1 MVQRNFNSG
10 VRLKMKLGVVMDP
23 IETINFKKDSTLAM
37 MIEAQRKGHEII
49 YITPD
54 SLFIDSGI
62 SYASSN
68 KMEVRNDPS
77 DWFTKEEETIIEL
90 SELDSI
96 LMRQDPPFNS
106 GYIYNTYVLEMAA
119 RQGVN
124 IFNNPRSLRDCNE
137 KVYATEFPQ
146 CCTKH
151 LVTSRKDFL
160 TDFVLENKD
169 TVIKPLDGMGG
180 ASIFRVKANDPNLNV
195 ILETITDH
203 FTEKVMIQEFIPE
216 ITEGDKRILIVD
228 GKPMSASIARVPAEG
243 ELRGNLAAG
252 ASAVAK
258 SLSDRDLWICEE
270 VGPSLVEKGLLLVG
284 LDIIGDYLTEINV
297 TSPTCF
303 KEYKELCDIDVAK
316 IFIESV
322 EEFSK

>member
-1 MVQRNFNSG
+1 
-10 VRLKMKLGVVMDP
+10 MKLGVVMDP
-23 IETINFKKDSTLAM
+23 IESINFKKDSTLAM
-37 MIEAQRKGHEII
+37 MLEAQSKNHHIF
-49 YITPD
+49 YITTN
-54 SLFIDSGI
+54 SLFIESGI
-62 SYASSN
+62 AYATTS
-68 KMEVRNDPS
+68 KIQLRDDPV
-77 DWFTKEEETIIEL
+77 DWFTLEEEKVMRL

-106 GYIYNTYVLEMAA
+106 DYIYNTYVLEMA
-119 RQGVN
+119 QKEGVN

-137 KVYATEFPQ
+137 KVFATEFPQ

-151 LVTSRKDFL
+151 LVTSKKNLL
-160 TDFVLENKD
+160 TDFVNEHKD

-180 ASIFRVKANDPNLNV
+180 ASIFRLKSHDPNFNV

-203 FTEKVMIQEFIPE
+203 FDEKVMIQEYIPE
-216 ITEGDKRILIVD
+216 ISEGDKRILVIN
-228 GKPMSASIARVPAEG
+228 GEPMDAAIARIPAEG

-252 ASAVAK
+252 ASAVAR
-258 SLSDRDLWICEE
+258 SLTERDMWICKE
-270 VGPSLVEKGLLLVG
+270 VAPSLVEKGLLLVG

-303 KEYKELCDIDVAK
+303 KEYKELCDIDVAQ

-322 EEFSK
+322 EKFSK

>member
-1 MVQRNFNSG
+1 
-10 VRLKMKLGVVMDP
+10 MKLGVVMDP

-54 SLFIDSGI
+54 SLFINSGI

-216 ITEGDKRILIVD
+216 IIEGDKRILIVN

-303 KEYKELCDIDVAK
+303 KEYKDLCDIDVAE
-316 IFIESV
+316 IFIKSV

>member
-1 MVQRNFNSG
+1 
-10 VRLKMKLGVVMDP
+10 MKLGVVMDP

-54 SLFIDSGI
+54 SLFIKSGI
-62 SYASSN
+62 PYAISN
-68 KMEVRNDPS
+68 KMEVRNDQS

-90 SELDSI
+90 SALDTI

-160 TDFVLENKD
+160 TEFVLENKD

-195 ILETITDH
+195 ILETITNH

-216 ITEGDKRILIVD
+216 ISEGDKRILIVA

-258 SLSDRDLWICEE
+258 SLSERDLWICEE
-270 VGPSLVEKGLLLVG
+270 VGPSLTEKGLLLVG

-303 KEYKELCDIDVAK
+303 KEYKELCDIDVAE

>member
-1 MVQRNFNSG
+1 
-10 VRLKMKLGVVMDP
+10 MKLGIVMDP

-37 MIEAQRKGHEII
+37 MIEAQNKNHELF
-49 YITPD
+49 YMTPD
-54 SLFIDSGI
+54 SLYINSGI
-62 SYASSN
+62 SYAASS
-68 KMEVRNDPS
+68 KVEVKNDPLG
-77 DWFTKEEETIIEL
+77 WFELEEEKLIKL
-90 SELDSI
+90 SQLDAI

-106 GYIYNTYVLEMAA
+106 NYIYNTYVLEMAS
-119 RQGVN
+119 REGVS

-137 KVYATEFPQ
+137 KVFATEFPQ

-151 LVTSRKDFL
+151 LVTSHKKLL
-160 TDFVLENKD
+160 TDFVEEYKD

-180 ASIFRVKANDPNLNV
+180 ASIFRLKKNDPNLNV
-195 ILETITDH
+195 ILETITLH
-203 FTEKVMIQEFIPE
+203 FTQKVMIQEYIPE
-216 ITEGDKRILIVD
+216 IAEGDKRVLIIN
-228 GKPMSASIARVPAEG
+228 GEPMSAAIARIPAQG

-258 SLSDRDLWICEE
+258 SLSDRDMWICKE

-316 IFIESV
+316 TFIEAV
-322 EEFSK
+322 EEFTL

>member
-1 MVQRNFNSG
+1 MAQRNFNSG

-54 SLFIDSGI
+54 SLFINSGI

-151 LVTSRKDFL
+151 LVSSRKDFL

-216 ITEGDKRILIVD
+216 ISEGDKRILIVD
-228 GKPMSASIARVPAEG
+228 GIPMSASIARVPAEG

-303 KEYKELCDIDVAK
+303 KEYKELCDIDVAE

>member
-1 MVQRNFNSG
+1 
-10 VRLKMKLGVVMDP
+10 MKLGVVMDP

-54 SLFIDSGI
+54 SLFINSGI

-160 TDFVLENKD
+160 TDFVQENKD

-228 GKPMSASIARVPAEG
+228 GKPMNASIARVPAEG